1 MINEVVE
8 LIKNQQNEANQGL
21 EKTQIMIEKQQ
32 LFGRELVTII
42 NQAIKEA
49 NATDSV
55 DERIN
60 LLVKGLSDINVLLN
74 SDLKNLDS
82 LLLKYDTELKLLN
95 QLSADVM
102 AQTDKKKD
110 KEKDK
115 ETEEEPEKD

>member
-8 LIKNQQNEANQGL
+8 LIKNQRDEATRGL
-21 EKTQIMIEKQQ
+21 EKTQVMIEKQQ

-60 LLVKGLSDINVLLN
+60 LLVKGLSDINILLN

-82 LLLKYDTELKLLN
+82 LLLKYNTELELLN
-95 QLSADVM
+95 QLADDVA
-102 AQTDKKKD
+102 AQTNKKKD
-110 KEKDK
+110 KES
-115 ETEEEPEKD
+115 EEEPEKD

>member
-110 KEKDK
+110 KE
-115 ETEEEPEKD
+115 TEEEPEKD